1 MWLCP
6 RIASIKLSATR
17 IFIVSLRWYLQVP
30 GVSFPRLVQF
40 LKFTE
45 YRPYLLSGVVISVG
59 GLADS
64 LGKVSSQ
71 ALFEF
76 LQGVPPT
83 GSGIGALTDP
93 SSIWLGG
100 QMLELLKNNRGID
113 RVIVPALKVQP
124 FYLCLD
130 AGVGKVLG
138 SFQSI

>member
-1 MWLCP
+1 
-6 RIASIKLSATR
+6 
-17 IFIVSLRWYLQVP
+17 
-30 GVSFPRLVQF
+30 VQF
-40 LKFTE
+40 LKFPE

-100 QMLELLKNNRGID
+100 EVLELLKNNRGVD

-124 FYLCLD
+124 YYSCLISCFWN
-130 AGVGKVLG
+130 LLL
-138 SFQSI
+138 SFQSIQTIQKLRRHCFSIVITK

>member
-1 MWLCP
+1 M
-6 RIASIKLSATR
+6 T
-17 IFIVSLRWYLQVP
+17 
-30 GVSFPRLVQF
+30 FPRLVQF
-40 LKFTE
+40 LKFPE

-83 GSGIGALTDP
+83 GSGIGALAD
-93 SSIWLGG
+93 SSSTWLGG
-100 QMLELLKNNRGID
+100 QMLELLKNNRGTD

-124 FYLCLD
+124 LFLCLD
-130 AGVGKVLG
+130 PGAEEY
-138 SFQSI
+138 F